1 MSGVPSATL
10 DQSVCRYGRRHP
22 LPRRAPRSG
31 CRACRGRRLGSWPG
45 VARLPLPRHHLVVGS
60 RPRGRAAFR
69 HARSRRRPR
78 RLAGSASARTIDYR
92 GRVSR
97 PGNRNSEGRAMFSDA
112 QIASLEG
119 DLAEHHVK
127 RGGGPV
133 NQCATSRAGTPSP
146 RPTESSASAA
156 GPARRSSSSSSGAAS
171 ARSTPRRRGP
181 ARDTPAATSPASA
194 SPCWAR
200 ACAFCAT
207 AQESATAP
215 TITRAR
221 RMRAP
226 SSRPRRTPPSG
237 RSLPSAARSGWRST
251 ANRWRPAGRRQKRPP
266 SGRRRPRDRRGD
278 GGGVRSR

>member
-1 MSGVPSATL
+1 MCQVSQRNSGSICLPIRPAPSAATPRTPVRMPRMPRSTL
-10 DQSVCRYGRRHP
+10 GIVAWCGTAPVTSPPCGRFAAARAGGVSACSISPKTSPTGGLGQRPNHR
-22 LPRRAPRSG
+22 LPR
-31 CRACRGRRLGSWPG
+31 PG
-45 VARLPLPRHHLVVGS
+45 EPTRH
-60 RPRGRAAFR
+60 
-69 HARSRRRPR
+69 
-78 RLAGSASARTIDYR
+78 
-92 GRVSR
+92 
-97 PGNRNSEGRAMFSDA
+97 RNSEGRAMFSDA

-251 ANRWRPAGRRQKRPP
+251 ANRWRLAGRRQKRPP